1 MSRTTRVRVL
11 NLDLHRTLTHGQG
24 VLQGTGRILGA
35 QRAMDAGAVMNA
47 GAAVSAM
54 SARAAVS
61 SMGAADLLAIQQRTL
76 IAETTRAA
84 LAEQG
89 WTVTVVDGGDADRYT
104 GIEATRG
111 TEHLVAAVGADDLI
125 ADQAGAHDCAA
136 TVDAITAGLEAIGA
150 TATVVDDVPHDGQ
163 GGSLYALD
171 GGPTKAHA
179 IAATLRR
186 KATASQRH
194 GEGPAPLR
202 AIIGDH

>member
-11 NLDLHRTLTHGQG
+11 NLDLHRALTHGPG
-24 VLQGTGRILGA
+24 MLQGTGRVLGA
-35 QRAMDAGAVMNA
+35 QGSMDAGAVM
-47 GAAVSAM
+47 SAM
-54 SARAAVS
+54 TA
-61 SMGAADLLAIQQRTL
+61 GAADLLAIQQRVL
-76 IAETTRAA
+76 IAEATRAA
-84 LAEQG
+84 LASQG

-111 TEHLVAAVGADDLI
+111 TEHLVAAVGADELI

-150 TATVVDDVPHDGQ
+150 TAAVVNDVPHDGQ
-163 GGSLYALD
+163 GGSLYAVD

-186 KATASQRH
+186 KPAASRRH

-202 AIIGDH
+202 AITGDH

>member
-11 NLDLHRTLTHGQG
+11 NLDLHRALTHGPG
-24 VLQGTGRILGA
+24 VLQGTGRVLGA
-35 QRAMDAGAVMNA
+35 QGSMSAGAAMSAMTA
-47 GAAVSAM
+47 GAAVSSM
-54 SARAAVS
+54 S
-61 SMGAADLLAIQQRTL
+61 AADLLAIRQRTL

-84 LAEQG
+84 LARQG
-89 WTVTVVDGGDADRYT
+89 WTVTVVDGGGADRYT

-150 TATVVDDVPHDGQ
+150 TAAVVDDVPHDGQ

-186 KATASQRH
+186 KATASRRH

-202 AIIGDH
+202 AVTGDH